1 MIVELTQQTQAK
13 LSAWKQHSQTKEV
26 ASHVKA
32 TQTTLTK
39 LNQQLISFDQN
50 YRRIAERIAPEHVLA
65 AQNTISNILNELQ
78 ELHREFAKQ
87 RHQVTAL
94 GKIAE
99 SLKWLE
105 KQVQQAWSIYAD
117 QQTRPHKELFEL
129 VQHLPEIKRQNHTIN
144 SHLRQLET
152 HQQTWPSSDSKL
164 ADFDDHLDELSN
176 LLANLSGLAPTIRAF
191 LERVRDGK
199 FTVADLDEEILAWCQ
214 QDNRGQAFKITF

>member
-1 MIVELTQQTQAK
+1 MIVELAQQTQTK
-13 LSAWKQHSQTKEV
+13 LNTWKQHSQAKDV
-26 ASHVKA
+26 AGHVKA
-32 TQTTLTK
+32 TQTTLAK

-50 YRRIAERIAPEHVLA
+50 YRRVADRIAHEYVLA
-65 AQNTISNILNELQ
+65 AQNEISNTLSVLQ

-87 RHQVTAL
+87 RHQVTSL

-105 KQVQQAWSIYAD
+105 KQVQQAWSVYAD
-117 QQTRPHKELFEL
+117 QQTKPHKELFEL

-152 HQQTWPSSDSKL
+152 HQQTWPSNDSEL

-191 LERVRDGK
+191 LEKVRDGK